1 MLFCQRRG
9 AQAVKVFCKKN
20 TLFGEKRKK
29 GRFFFK
35 NPKGLTLT
43 DKRNELIL
51 HVFLNFENTNKKG
64 NPQK

>member
-1 MLFCQRRG
+1 MLFLP
-9 AQAVKVFCKKN
+9 VKRSAGSQGFLQKN

-35 NPKGLTLT
+35 NPQGLTLT

-51 HVFLNFENTNKKG
+51 HRFLNF
-64 NPQK
+64 